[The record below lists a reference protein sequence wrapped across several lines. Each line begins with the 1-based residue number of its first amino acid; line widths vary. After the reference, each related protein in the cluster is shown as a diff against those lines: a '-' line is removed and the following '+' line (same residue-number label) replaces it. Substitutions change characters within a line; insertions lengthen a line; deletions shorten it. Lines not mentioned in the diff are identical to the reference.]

1 MVHAMIVAALFTTG
15 MSPLAGGDG
24 GAKAGSPRIP
34 LMIEPV
40 HSEFDPSSYLS
51 KVEMRVVQA

>member
-1 MVHAMIVAALFTTG
+1 MIVAALFTTG

-24 GAKAGSPRIP
+24 GAKAGSPRMP